1 MTPQADRHGGM
12 LCGWTIRLDMVI
24 LHGMTKPY
32 HIRRLARPVPSS
44 IPLSSEKQLIRR
56 WANTAVFLLIV
67 LFSITPAAA
76 DPVRTAIDA
85 INADILFMR
94 HALAPGTGDPSH
106 FRIDDCTTQRN
117 LDERGRAQAR
127 NIGAYFRTRGIAPDI
142 ILSSQWCRCRDTATE
157 MDIGAAQPFSGLNSF
172 FDGHVDRSETLA
184 MLRARMER
192 IEPGQLVLMV
202 THQVV
207 ISAITGIAPRSG
219 GIIAYNSRTST
230 ARRID
235 LP

>member
-1 MTPQADRHGGM
+1 M
-12 LCGWTIRLDMVI
+12 LYGWTRCHDMAI
-24 LHGMTKPY
+24 LHGMTTPY
-32 HIRRLARPVPSS
+32 YIRRLARPVTASMRLQSARRS
-44 IPLSSEKQLIRR
+44 IGRSAGRSIGRL
-56 WANTAVFLLIV
+56 ANAAVFLLIV

-76 DPVRTAIDA
+76 DPVRTAIGA

-94 HALAPGTGDPSH
+94 HALAPGTGDPAH

-127 NIGAYFRTRGIAPDI
+127 NIGAYFRTHGIAPDI

-172 FDGHVDRSETLA
+172 FDGHVDRGETLA
-184 MLRARMER
+184 MLRARMKR

-219 GIIAYNSRTST
+219 GIIAYNSRTNT
-230 ARRID
+230 ARRVD

>member
-32 HIRRLARPVPSS
+32 YIRRLARPVPSS
-44 IPLSSEKQLIRR
+44 IPLSSEKQLIRL
-56 WANTAVFLLIV
+56 WANTAVFLLAV

-85 INADILFMR
+85 IEADILLMR

-157 MDIGAAQPFSGLNSF
+157 IDIGAAQPFSGLNSF
-172 FDGHVDRSETLA
+172 FDGHVDRGETLA
-184 MLRARMER
+184 MLRARMKR
-192 IEPGQLVLMV
+192 IEPSQLVLMV